1 MARKRGSGEGSIY
14 KRDDGVWVASV
25 TLGRDDAGRRRRRVV
40 YAGSQA
46 EAVEKLGALR
56 TERMD
61 GTLTE
66 PSKLRLGEYLD
77 RWLHDSARTRVR
89 PTTLGIYESLIRVH
103 IKPHLGGVALS
114 KLAPAHVQG
123 LLGSLERGGVSP
135 RLRQMV
141 RSVLSVALKQAVRL
155 EIMRRNPVA
164 AVDRPRA
171 PKPEIRSL
179 EVDECRKLLE
189 AAKGDRLEALYVV
202 AVATGLRQGEIF
214 GLRWGDVDLGERALQ
229 VRRTLTEEN
238 RTGQM
243 VFAEPKT
250 AKSRRRVD
258 LPSFAVAALTAHRA
272 ALGAAPHPDRLV
284 FTDTDGKPLRKSNV
298 QRRSFKPLLA
308 RAGLPQTTRFHDL
321 RHSAATL
328 LLAQGVHP
336 KIVQERLGHSTIA
349 LTLDTYSHVLKGL
362 GAEAASK
369 LDAILGA

>member
-14 KRDDGVWVASV
+14 RRDDGVWVASV

-40 YAGSQA
+40 YSASQA

-77 RWLHDSARTRVR
+77 RWLQDHARMRVR
-89 PTTLGIYESLIRVH
+89 PTTLGIYESLVRVH
-103 IKPHLGGVALS
+103 VKPHLGGVALA

-141 RSVLSVALKQAVRL
+141 RAMLSVALKQAVRL
-155 EIMRRNPVA
+155 EMIRRNPVA

-171 PKPEIRSL
+171 PRPEIRPL
-179 EVDECRKLLE
+179 DVAQCRQLLGT
-189 AAKGDRLEALYVV
+189 AKGDRLEALYVV
-202 AVATGLRQGEIF
+202 AVTTGLRQGEIL
-214 GLRWGDVDLGERALQ
+214 GLRWGDVDLGAAALH

-250 AKSRRRVD
+250 AKSRRRVE
-258 LPSFAVAALTAHRA
+258 LPGIAVACLAAHRA

-284 FTDTDGKPLRKSNV
+284 FTDTEGNPIRKSNLL
-298 QRRSFKPLLA
+298 RRSFKPLLA

-362 GAEAASK
+362 GAEAALK